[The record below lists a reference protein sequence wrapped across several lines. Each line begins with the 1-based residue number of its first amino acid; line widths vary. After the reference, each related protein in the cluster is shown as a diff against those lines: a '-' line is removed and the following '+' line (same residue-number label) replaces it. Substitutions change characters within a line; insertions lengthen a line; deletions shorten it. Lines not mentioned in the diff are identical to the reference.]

1 MVMPFAFPFIGMIY
15 SGIIILF
22 FENQDRFLISYNIS
36 KIMKKA
42 VSIGVSIVIVVIVG
56 GLIAYSYTQLSVSLN
71 EVNLHS
77 VDLESLSWSNLLK
90 LGLNTFS
97 GNWLDAAF
105 DLIRGINFNLIFGL
119 SNNGLF
125 PVYIPDLSYDILIN
139 GIPIG
144 SGNSKIDTTIYP
156 GQTKEIISFQ
166 HIQKNSLLPAVY
178 SIVNTQGIIDL
189 KVKGIAYFNL
199 LGLSIPISFES
210 SKQISIYDEIRN
222 RLNAEIQLN

>member
-1 MVMPFAFPFIGMIY
+1 
-15 SGIIILF
+15 
-22 FENQDRFLISYNIS
+22 
-36 KIMKKA
+36 MKKA
-42 VSIGVSIVIVVIVG
+42 TGIGVSMLIMIVVITG

-77 VDLESLSWSNLLK
+77 VDLESLSWSNLVK

-105 DLIRGINFNLIFGL
+105 DLIQGINFNLIFGL
-119 SNNGLF
+119 SNNGLL
-125 PVYIPDLSYDILIN
+125 PVYIPDLSYDLLIN

-144 SGNSKIDTTIYP
+144 SGNSKIDATIYP

-166 HIQKNSLLPAVY
+166 NIQKNSFLPAVY
-178 SIVNTQGIIDL
+178 SIVDTQGIIDL

-222 RLNAEIQLN
+222 RINAEIQLN